1 VTVRIL
7 QGDALTRLRAMPAES
22 AVLTKVAAE

>member
-7 QGDALTRLRAMPAES
+7 QGDALEQLRTLGLPLE
-22 AVLTKVAAE
+22 AAA